1 MKKKAK
7 RAQKSIVDRLLQTP
21 ATPWAVLVIAL
32 IITGFAWYIADRAVD
47 KRIAERFEYQATDI
61 VSAITKRMQEYEV
74 VLRSGLGLF
83 KASDSVAR
91 EEWKVFTDNLN
102 IEKYYPGIQGIGF
115 SLMVPPEKK
124 EAHEQAI
131 RAEGFPDYRIKPDG
145 EREMYSAIIYLEPF
159 DWRNQRAFGYDMFSQ
174 ETRRKAMEQARDTG
188 VAAMSGRV
196 TLVQETKEDVQY
208 GFLLYLPLYKK
219 HTALETVQQRRDALI
234 GYVYSPF
241 RANDL
246 MQGILLTAQED
257 ISFEIYDSAKP
268 SSETI
273 LYNHSESKDL
283 LYNDKA
289 HKPQYDGVYNIT
301 IGGRVWSLYLYSK
314 PGFAPQ
320 SEENQPLFL
329 AFGGILFDLM
339 LFFIILTSSKKRQ
352 LAETLAKEMTRELE
366 EKSKEL
372 SHSNDELEQ
381 FVYTV
386 SHDLK
391 SPLVTSMGFI
401 SIVNKLV
408 QRGEYEKAVEK

>member
-1 MKKKAK
+1 MKKTAK
-7 RAQKSIVDRLLQTP
+7 IAQKSIIDRLLQAP

-32 IITGFAWYIADRAVD
+32 IITGFAWHIADRAVD

-83 KASDSVAR
+83 KASESVSR
-91 EEWKVFTDNLN
+91 EEWKAFTDNLN

-115 SLMVPPEKK
+115 SLMVPPAKK
-124 EAHEQAI
+124 EAHEQAL

-145 EREMYSAIIYLEPF
+145 ERDMYSAIIYLEPF

-188 VAAMSGRV
+188 VPAMSGRV

-219 HTALETVQQRRDALI
+219 HTALETVQQRREALV

-241 RANDL
+241 RAKDL
-246 MQGILLTAQED
+246 MQGILLAAQED
-257 ISFEIYDSAKP
+257 ISFEIYDGATP
-268 SSETI
+268 SPETI
-273 LYNHSESKDL
+273 LYNHAESKNL
-283 LYNDKA
+283 FYNTKA
-289 HKPQYDGVYNIT
+289 HKPQYDGLYNIT
-301 IGGRVWSLYLYSK
+301 IGGRTWSLYLYSK
-314 PGFAPQ
+314 PGFVPQ
-320 SEENQPLFL
+320 SEANQPLFL
-329 AFGGILFDLM
+329 AVGGILFDLM

-352 LAETLAKEMTRELE
+352 LAEALAKEMTKELE

-401 SIVNKLV
+401 GIVNKLA
-408 QRGEYEKAVEK
+408 QPGRL